1 MTINFFR
8 GLRASYNQE
17 LHGTGIYFATDTLEI
32 IHGGK
37 SYSGLLEVGKSV
49 KDIALVDGVMTIT
62 YTDSTTTT
70 VEVGSGKYQSNIED
84 KNIAMTTKYG
94 DFAVGTKV
102 RDRKSVV

>member
-70 VEVGSGKYQSNIED
+70 VEDAI
-84 KNIAMTTKYG
+84 KNISLPDDIQSIISTLYTSDVNDDFNE
-94 DFAVGTKV
+94 DFAI
-102 RDRKSVV
+102 